1 MSEQQRHDRAAV
13 SYRTMEMVV
22 ALVIFVFGAVVVYDS
37 ARIGAQWA
45 EDGPQGGY
53 FPFYIGL
60 LTCLSAVVV
69 FAKAAFDAGRGRK
82 AFVSVE
88 QLKMVLKLF
97 VPTVVFVGLI
107 QFIGLYGA
115 STIFIAFFMMWLGKY
130 SWIKAVPVAV
140 AVSLALF
147 LLFEVWFKVPL
158 PKGPVEAAFGLH

>member
-1 MSEQQRHDRAAV
+1 
-13 SYRTMEMVV
+13 MEMVV